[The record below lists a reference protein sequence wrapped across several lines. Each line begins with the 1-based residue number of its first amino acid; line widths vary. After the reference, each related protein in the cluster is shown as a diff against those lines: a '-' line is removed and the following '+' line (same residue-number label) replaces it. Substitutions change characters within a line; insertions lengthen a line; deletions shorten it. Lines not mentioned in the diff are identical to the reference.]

1 MNRKAALIAPL
12 LIVVAVSVLVMPTV
26 ACWDKTPPVIEA
38 VYQQPTKDNVHPDD
52 KVEVYAN
59 VTDKPCGCGVKQ
71 VLLNYTNDNG
81 TWTIVDMTNLEGKV
95 WNATI
100 PAFPYCTNVT
110 YVIIAEDY
118 FHNSI
123 TTEKMGYEYKYH
135 VIPEFP
141 TWTSML
147 IILIMLTV
155 ATAIY
160 KRRLL
165 KTTTH

>member
-1 MNRKAALIAPL
+1 MNRKASLIAPL
-12 LIVVAVSVLVMPTV
+12 LMVVAVSVFVMPAFT
-26 ACWDKTPPVIEA
+26 CGDKTPPVIEA
-38 VYQQPTKDNVHPDD
+38 VYQQPAKDNVHPSD

-59 VTDKPCGCGVKQ
+59 VTDNPCGSGLKQ
-71 VLLNYTNDNG
+71 VTLNYTNGNG
-81 TWTIVDMTNLEGKV
+81 TWITAVMTNLEGKV

-110 YVIIAEDY
+110 YVIIAEDKAY
-118 FHNSI
+118 NTV
-123 TTEKMGYEYKYH
+123 TTEEMGYEYKYH

-141 TWTSML
+141 TWISML
-147 IILIMLTV
+147 IILAMLTV

-165 KTTTH
+165 KTSIH